1 MFIDSIRM
9 ALKVL
14 RRRKFFTFISLFAIS
29 FTLLVLI
36 VASAMLDHLFG
47 AHEPHAPFDRMVGV
61 YMVKMTGENIVETGL
76 APYWLLDRYLHGLD
90 GAERVSIIQSDSQVI
105 SFNEDHVIRSQLKR
119 TDGEFWRIYDFDFIE
134 GGPFTQHDEEQRSFV
149 AVINEATRDRFFGGA
164 PAFGRTIDVDGQPFR
179 VVGVVRNVP
188 KIRLV
193 PFADIW
199 TPLSTAK
206 SFTDREAV
214 TGNYLG
220 IVIARTPGDI
230 PGLKREF
237 ADRISRIEMTPAASR
252 YTEAVTGLYT
262 PFEALSRAMFDD
274 DGASG
279 LAAARRGR
287 LQTIL
292 LAGALLFM
300 LLPAVNL
307 VNLNVSRMLERSSEI
322 GVRKAFGASS
332 RRLISQFVLENI
344 VITILGGA
352 IGLIAAAGV
361 LSFLNRLDLI
371 AYSQFA
377 INWRIAFYALAF
389 AIVFGIVSG
398 LFPAWR
404 MSRLH
409 PVDALRG
416 RTA

>member
-105 SFNEDHVIRSQLKR
+105 SFNEGHVIRSQLKR

-164 PAFGRTIDVDGQPFR
+164 PALGRTIDVDGQPFR
-179 VVGVVRNVP
+179 VAGVVRNVP
-188 KIRLV
+188 KIRHL

-206 SFTDREAV
+206 SFADRETV

-220 IVIARTPGDI
+220 IVVARAPGDI
-230 PGLKREF
+230 SGLKREF
-237 ADRISRIEMTPAASR
+237 ADRISRIEMPPAASR
-252 YTEAVTGLYT
+252 YTEAITGLDT
-262 PFEALSRAMFDD
+262 PFEAFSRGWGVDE
-274 DGASG
+274 
-279 LAAARRGR
+279 ARPGR

-292 LAGALLFM
+292 LAAALLFM

-322 GVRKAFGASS
+322 GVRKAFGAST

-361 LSFLNRLDLI
+361 LSLVNRLDLF

-377 INWRIAFYALAF
+377 INWRIAAYALGF

-409 PVDALRG
+409 PVDALRR
-416 RTA
+416 RTV